1 MTDLQY
7 ILKTIKS
14 REKEEKARLE
24 RNEKFNAICRKERER
39 VLNLLIQ
46 KANESLTFDS
56 ETGLSFIWEDDLKQ
70 IIEEL
75 KGEN

>member
-14 REKEEKARLE
+14 REKEEKERLE
-24 RNEKFNAICRKERER
+24 RTEKFNGIRRKERER
-39 VLNLLIQ
+39 VLDLLLQ
-46 KANESLTFDS
+46 KVEEYLVFNS
-56 ETGLSFIWEDDLKQ
+56 ENGVCFIWEDDLKQ

-75 KGEN
+75 KGEE